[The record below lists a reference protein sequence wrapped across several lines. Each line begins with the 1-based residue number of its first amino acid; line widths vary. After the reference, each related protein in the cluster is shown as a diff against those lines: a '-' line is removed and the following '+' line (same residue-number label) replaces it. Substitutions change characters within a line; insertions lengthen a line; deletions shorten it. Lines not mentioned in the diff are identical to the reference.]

1 MVNDVVRVAF
11 SSLMNRK
18 LRSWLTVMG
27 IVVGIAAVVIL
38 MLLGNGF
45 ENAIKEQFSKMGI
58 SNIRVMPGNLR
69 GPPTGSIGFNSSI
82 IAQVEKVKAVE
93 YVNPILINYATVE
106 HGSRE
111 ESIMVVGYDT
121 KLSEKGFLDVDI
133 NLKEGKFFEEK
144 GQNSVIIGHNIAND
158 KFKKKI
164 FAKNMLGINGK
175 QFKVIGI
182 FEKTG
187 IDVDDRVYMPLDV
200 ARSLFN
206 KEDIVNALVVK
217 IKNGLS
223 MKEAA
228 EDIKRMLLKTYNKEQ
243 FVVFTPEQ
251 LLAQLGDI
259 LKVIKILLSGI
270 ASISLVVGGIG
281 IMNSMFTSVLERRR
295 DIGIMKAIG
304 ATNNQVLLLFLVE
317 SGLIGLVGGFIGVAS
332 GVFMA
337 KSVEVIASY
346 FGFSLLHITLNL
358 SVILPMLLFSFFVGM
373 ISGFIP
379 AYQAA
384 KLKPIEALRYE

>member
-1 MVNDVVRVAF
+1 MSNDLAKIAV
-11 SSLMNRK
+11 SNLLNRK
-18 LRSWLTVMG
+18 LRSWLTVIG

-69 GPPTGSIGFNSSI
+69 GPPTGSIGFNNSI
-82 IAQVEKVKAVE
+82 ISQVEKVKAVE
-93 YVNPILINYATVE
+93 YVNPMLINYATVAY
-106 HGSRE
+106 GNKE
-111 ESIMVVGYDT
+111 ESLMVIGYDT
-121 KLSEKGFLDVDI
+121 RLSEKGFLDVDI
-133 NLKEGKFFEEK
+133 GLEEGKFFEEK
-144 GQNSVIIGHNIAND
+144 EQNSVIIGHKIAND
-158 KFKKKI
+158 RFKKKI
-164 FAKNMLGINGK
+164 LAKNMIEINGK

-187 IDVDDRVYMPLDV
+187 IDVDDRIYMPLDV
-200 ARSLFN
+200 TRKLFG

-217 IKNGLS
+217 IKNGIS
-223 MKEAA
+223 IKEAA
-228 EDIKRMLLKTYNKEQ
+228 DDIKRMLLRTYNKEQ
-243 FVVFTPEQ
+243 FAVFTPEQ

-259 LKVIKILLSGI
+259 MKVIKLLLSGI

-304 ATNNQVLLLFLVE
+304 ATNNQVLLLFLIE
-317 SGLIGLVGGFIGVAS
+317 SGLIGFVGGLIGVVS
-332 GVFMA
+332 GSVIA
-337 KSVEVIASY
+337 KSVEVIAAY
-346 FGFSLLHITLNL
+346 MGFSLLHITLNL
-358 SVILPMLLFSFFVGM
+358 SVMLPMLLFSFFVGM
-373 ISGFIP
+373 IAGFIP

-384 KLKPIEALRYE
+384 KLKPVEALRYE